1 MTSVADFFASL
12 NYIFVR
18 LDKKYVVQ
26 ACNAF
31 TADMSGVS
39 SQDLVGEQLHDFFH
53 QEDKDDLA
61 FSLAH
66 WRDNPQSLPIHRW
79 RKADGSYL
87 WCQWQLVCNPG
98 SDDIYF
104 WGEDVSEQK
113 RVQSALTALENVTD
127 TGYWEID
134 LDTGYL
140 YWSDNVHHIH
150 ETDPQTFKPKLEDGI
165 NFYHPESIPALL
177 DALKELEYTGKGY
190 SKDLRFITSK
200 GKELI
205 VNATGFSE
213 IRHGRVVRNF
223 GTFKDLTKQKED
235 ELIRQRLEQRVVL
248 ALKVSKIGV
257 WEYDL
262 IDNKLIWDDRL
273 FEIYGKQRTSF
284 KGTLEDWETSLHPE
298 DVGSA
303 KHAFTHA
310 VASRTHF
317 DHKFRV
323 VTDTGDIRVVQ
334 GLATFIFDADNTPIK
349 ATGVNIDLTE
359 SEKIKNDLK
368 ATSRQA
374 QLSAS
379 LAQEMAEKAKAADQQ
394 KSAFLANMS
403 HEIRTPISGVMG
415 LINLLIKDLQTNE
428 LDDATRRQYL
438 KMMQSSSEHLLSI
451 ISDILDFSKIEAGK
465 IAIQNQSFNF
475 VEVTDSLIKDFA
487 KQIEDK
493 GVTFN
498 YQCKD
503 LNDRNLVGDP
513 LRLKQVLYN
522 LLGNA
527 VKFTENGS
535 ITVRIHLAN
544 PDSQHSSFVCS
555 ISDTGIGIAEDQLD
569 ILFKPFEQADSSF
582 ARKAQGTGLGL
593 SITAKLIELMHGTIK
608 VKSKLGSGSKFVFTI
623 PLQQASDLKQKS
635 TVIPTIKDINSK
647 LLTARTALVVE
658 DNEIN
663 RVVIT
668 SLLSQLGIKSTTAEN
683 GKEALASLLSHD
695 EKTFDFILMDCQ
707 MPIMDGF
714 ETTRT
719 IRSSE
724 KFRQFANIP
733 IIALTAN
740 AMMGDKEKCVAA
752 GMSDYLSK
760 PVTEE
765 ALRAMLTHWL
775 TTG

>member
-1 MTSVADFFASL
+1 MISVADFFASL

-18 LDKKYVVQ
+18 VDKTYVVK

-31 TADMSGVS
+31 TANTSGAS
-39 SQDLVGEQLHDFFH
+39 PQALIGTQLLDFFH
-53 QEDKDDLA
+53 NEDKDDLA
-61 FSLAH
+61 YSIAY
-66 WRDNPQSLPIHRW
+66 WRDNPESLPIHRW

-87 WCQWQLVCNPG
+87 WCQWQLVFEAEA
-98 SDDIYF
+98 DELYF

-113 RVQSALTALENVTD
+113 RVQSALTALEKVTN

-140 YWSDNVHHIH
+140 YWSDNVHHVH
-150 ETDPQTFKPKLEDGI
+150 ETDPQSFKPKLEDGI
-165 NFYHPESIPALL
+165 NFYHPESIPTLL
-177 DALKELEYTGKGY
+177 DALKELEHSGKGY

-235 ELIRQRLEQRVVL
+235 ELTRQRLEQRVVL

-257 WEYDL
+257 WEFDL
-262 IDNKLIWDDRL
+262 VENKLIWDDRL
-273 FEIYGKQRTSF
+273 FEIYGKQRAAF
-284 KGTLEDWETSLHPE
+284 EGKFEDWLTSLHPE
-298 DVGSA
+298 DVASA
-303 KHAFTHA
+303 KHAFAHA
-310 VASRTHF
+310 VASHTHF
-317 DHKFRV
+317 DNTFRV
-323 VTDTGDIRVVQ
+323 VTDSGDVRVVQ
-334 GLATFIFDADNTPIK
+334 GLATFIFDADNKPIK

-359 SEKIKNDLK
+359 SEKIKNDLQ
-368 ATSRQA
+368 ATSKQA
-374 QLSAS
+374 QLNAL

-415 LINLLIKDLQTNE
+415 LINLLITDLQTKE
-428 LDDATRRQYL
+428 LDDAKRRQYL
-438 KMMQSSSEHLLSI
+438 KMMKSSSEHLLSI

-503 LNDRNLVGDP
+503 VSDRNLIGDP

-527 VKFTENGS
+527 VKFTESGS

-544 PDSQHSSFVCS
+544 PDSEHSSFVCS
-555 ISDTGIGIAEDQLD
+555 ISDTGVGIAEDQLD

-623 PLQQASDLKQKS
+623 PIQQAGDLEQKS

-647 LLTARTALVVE
+647 LLSTRTALVVE

-668 SLLSQLGIKSTTAEN
+668 SLLSQLGIKSKTAEN
-683 GKEALASLLSHD
+683 GKEALASLLSHN
-695 EKTFDFILMDCQ
+695 ETTFDFILMDCQ

-714 ETTRT
+714 ETTLT
-719 IRSSE
+719 IRSNE

-740 AMMGDKEKCVAA
+740 AMVGDKEKCVAA

-765 ALRAMLTHWL
+765 TLRAMLTHWL
-775 TTG
+775 TMG